1 MVRRLKSFKNPPL
14 FIEFLELSLRTR
26 KCDSEDTTRNT
37 QSYLTTVGYIISTGL
52 VTVSDGTE
60 TDVEGND
67 RDPLKVL
74 YDNLPGITEDSYNR
88 YSEIN
93 TSLGLDLNTR
103 PPKLQPHPLTAIFVN
118 E

>member
-1 MVRRLKSFKNPPL
+1 MKGSFVSEK
-14 FIEFLELSLRTR
+14 FKIEDSSYSLL
-26 KCDSEDTTRNT
+26 C
-37 QSYLTTVGYIISTGL
+37 QH
-52 VTVSDGTE
+52 
-60 TDVEGND
+60 
-67 RDPLKVL
+67 
-74 YDNLPGITEDSYNR
+74 LPGITEDNNNR